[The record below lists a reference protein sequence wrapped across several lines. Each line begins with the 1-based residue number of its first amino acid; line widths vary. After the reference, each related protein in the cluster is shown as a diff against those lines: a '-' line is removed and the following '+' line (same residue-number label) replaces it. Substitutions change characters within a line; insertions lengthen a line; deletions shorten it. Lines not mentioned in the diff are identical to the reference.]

1 MILHGS
7 DNQKNSQIKSIIAS
21 IVVVFS
27 ALVIF
32 IDKITDFG
40 ITNSYGYRNVG
51 TFIWMV
57 GQSLSPILLCLGFL
71 LKPYRFSYAFPI
83 YVFFIQLY
91 WVFDHTMK
99 ADDPLLHFYAVGF
112 TISIFL
118 IAAIILFTIQSIRT
132 ENEILLKNIRKA
144 TRFIV
149 VEVRKKWVPTE
160 KNKEYT
166 EDLVRFNESL
176 ETLD

>member
-1 MILHGS
+1 
-7 DNQKNSQIKSIIAS
+7 
-21 IVVVFS
+21 
-27 ALVIF
+27 
-32 IDKITDFG
+32 
-40 ITNSYGYRNVG
+40 
-51 TFIWMV
+51 
-57 GQSLSPILLCLGFL
+57 
-71 LKPYRFSYAFPI
+71 
-83 YVFFIQLY
+83 
-91 WVFDHTMK
+91 MK